1 MINRIRGVFTT
12 TLNCFK
18 IPELQHR
25 IIFTVA
31 VLFVVRLISLIPV
44 PGLDGALL
52 TEFLKESAA
61 KNDNSLLGMYSLFT
75 GGALERCGDWLSGH
89 HAIHQRNHHH
99 PAADCSLAWSSK
111 MAREEGGRQQG
122 YPDRT
127 LPDSSALSWT
137 RFLHVSW
144 LGKTRSALPWL
155 CREPGPL

>member
-52 TEFLKESAA
+52 TEFLMR
-61 KNDNSLLGMYSLFT
+61 NSVRRAPSNPGT
-75 GGALERCGDWLSGH
+75 GISDIKRTTKRTATVKMILC
-89 HAIHQRNHHH
+89 
-99 PAADCSLAWSSK
+99 WSSGILK
-111 MAREEGGRQQG
+111 Q
-122 YPDRT
+122 
-127 LPDSSALSWT
+127 
-137 RFLHVSW
+137 FKVVV
-144 LGKTRSALPWL
+144 KT
-155 CREPGPL
+155 PLMRLIMKLN